1 MKVMRAM
8 KLAEFGMRSRML
20 YFTKIVFFVKHQ
32 LLDILSK
39 YVSENIVEV
48 HSGQIFFRSR
58 IIDDSCINDH
68 MVYKC
73 FSAPDGER
81 LDISYHNKSNSFK
94 GLTKEASFVPPK
106 NVKVSDGRANPKY
119 IKLKFR

>member
-1 MKVMRAM
+1 MRVDRESPNKYFDESDASYEAR
-8 KLAEFGMRSRML
+8 KIWYAFKDVVL
-20 YFTKIVFFVKHQ
+20 YKDRFFVKHQ

-48 HSGQIFFRSR
+48 YSGQIFFRSR

-73 FSAPDGER
+73 YGAPDGER
-81 LDISYHNKSNSFK
+81 LDITGYYH
-94 GLTKEASFVPPK
+94 
-106 NVKVSDGRANPKY
+106 
-119 IKLKFR
+119 